1 MTQEQKDR
9 PWLFRTYAG
18 HSTAA
23 ASNALYRSNLS
34 KGQTGLSVAFD
45 LPTQTGY
52 DSDHIL
58 ARGEVGKVGV
68 PICHLGDMRTLFAD
82 IPMDQMN
89 TSMTINATAPW
100 LLSLYIAA
108 AEEQGADT
116 TALQGTVQNDI
127 IKEYLSRG
135 TYICPPKPSLRMITD
150 IAAYTREYLPK
161 WNPMNVCS
169 YHLQEAGATPEQEL
183 AFALATATAV
193 LDDLQGKVPAEHFD
207 EMVGRI
213 SFFVNAGIR
222 FVTEMC
228 KMRAFVDLWDE
239 ICRDR
244 YGVTDPKMR
253 RFRYGVQVN
262 SLGLTEQQPEN
273 NVFRILIEM
282 LAVTLSKKAR
292 ARAVQLPTWNEAL
305 GLPRPWDQQWSLRM
319 QQIMAYETDLLEYDD
334 LFDENPAIERKVAV
348 LKESAMAEL
357 TLIDSMG
364 GAVEAIEYMKSRLV
378 DSNATRIGK
387 IETGEMTVVGVNAF
401 QTGESSPLTAG
412 EDAIMSV
419 DPATEAD
426 QISRLE
432 TWRATRDPK
441 ATQLALDTLRKAAI
455 EGSNIMPPSIAAAK
469 AGVTTG
475 EWGDVV
481 RQAFGQYRG
490 PTGVSVNLSNRTE
503 GLEEIREQ
511 VAAVSEKLGR
521 KLKFLMGKPG
531 LDGHSNGAEQIAARA
546 RDCGMEISYVGIR
559 LTPDEI
565 VTAAQEGQAHVI
577 GLSILS
583 GSHISLMQDLMDR
596 FGEADLGHIPVV
608 VGGIIPEDD
617 ADRLR
622 AMGISR
628 VYTPKDFELNR
639 IMFDIVALADPD
651 QKAGPIAAQ

>member
-1 MTQEQKDR
+1 
-9 PWLFRTYAG
+9 
-18 HSTAA
+18 
-23 ASNALYRSNLS
+23 
-34 KGQTGLSVAFD
+34 
-45 LPTQTGY
+45 
-52 DSDHIL
+52 
-58 ARGEVGKVGV
+58 
-68 PICHLGDMRTLFAD
+68 
-82 IPMDQMN
+82 
-89 TSMTINATAPW
+89 
-100 LLSLYIAA
+100 
-108 AEEQGADT
+108 
-116 TALQGTVQNDI
+116 
-127 IKEYLSRG
+127 
-135 TYICPPKPSLRMITD
+135 
-150 IAAYTREYLPK
+150 
-161 WNPMNVCS
+161 
-169 YHLQEAGATPEQEL
+169 
-183 AFALATATAV
+183 
-193 LDDLQGKVPAEHFD
+193 
-207 EMVGRI
+207 
-213 SFFVNAGIR
+213 
-222 FVTEMC
+222 
-228 KMRAFVDLWDE
+228 
-239 ICRDR
+239 
-244 YGVTDPKMR
+244 
-253 RFRYGVQVN
+253 
-262 SLGLTEQQPEN
+262 
-273 NVFRILIEM
+273 
-282 LAVTLSKKAR
+282 
-292 ARAVQLPTWNEAL
+292 
-305 GLPRPWDQQWSLRM
+305 
-319 QQIMAYETDLLEYDD
+319 
-334 LFDENPAIERKVAV
+334 
-348 LKESAMAEL
+348 
-357 TLIDSMG
+357 MG

-503 GLEEIREQ
+503 GLDEIREQ

-565 VTAAQEGQAHVI
+565 VTAAQEGQADVI

-596 FGEADLGHIPVV
+596 FIEAGLGHIPVL

-651 QKAGPIAAQ
+651 QKASPIAAQ

>member
-1 MTQEQKDR
+1 
-9 PWLFRTYAG
+9 
-18 HSTAA
+18 
-23 ASNALYRSNLS
+23 
-34 KGQTGLSVAFD
+34 
-45 LPTQTGY
+45 
-52 DSDHIL
+52 
-58 ARGEVGKVGV
+58 
-68 PICHLGDMRTLFAD
+68 
-82 IPMDQMN
+82 
-89 TSMTINATAPW
+89 
-100 LLSLYIAA
+100 
-108 AEEQGADT
+108 
-116 TALQGTVQNDI
+116 
-127 IKEYLSRG
+127 
-135 TYICPPKPSLRMITD
+135 
-150 IAAYTREYLPK
+150 
-161 WNPMNVCS
+161 
-169 YHLQEAGATPEQEL
+169 
-183 AFALATATAV
+183 
-193 LDDLQGKVPAEHFD
+193 
-207 EMVGRI
+207 
-213 SFFVNAGIR
+213 
-222 FVTEMC
+222 
-228 KMRAFVDLWDE
+228 
-239 ICRDR
+239 
-244 YGVTDPKMR
+244 
-253 RFRYGVQVN
+253 
-262 SLGLTEQQPEN
+262 
-273 NVFRILIEM
+273 
-282 LAVTLSKKAR
+282 
-292 ARAVQLPTWNEAL
+292 
-305 GLPRPWDQQWSLRM
+305 
-319 QQIMAYETDLLEYDD
+319 
-334 LFDENPAIERKVAV
+334 
-348 LKESAMAEL
+348 
-357 TLIDSMG
+357 
-364 GAVEAIEYMKSRLV
+364 LV

-412 EDAIMSV
+412 EDAIMSI

-503 GLEEIREQ
+503 GLDEIREQ

-565 VTAAQEGQAHVI
+565 VAAAQEGQAHVI

>member
-1 MTQEQKDR
+1 
-9 PWLFRTYAG
+9 
-18 HSTAA
+18 
-23 ASNALYRSNLS
+23 
-34 KGQTGLSVAFD
+34 
-45 LPTQTGY
+45 
-52 DSDHIL
+52 
-58 ARGEVGKVGV
+58 
-68 PICHLGDMRTLFAD
+68 
-82 IPMDQMN
+82 
-89 TSMTINATAPW
+89 
-100 LLSLYIAA
+100 
-108 AEEQGADT
+108 
-116 TALQGTVQNDI
+116 
-127 IKEYLSRG
+127 
-135 TYICPPKPSLRMITD
+135 
-150 IAAYTREYLPK
+150 
-161 WNPMNVCS
+161 
-169 YHLQEAGATPEQEL
+169 
-183 AFALATATAV
+183 
-193 LDDLQGKVPAEHFD
+193 
-207 EMVGRI
+207 
-213 SFFVNAGIR
+213 
-222 FVTEMC
+222 
-228 KMRAFVDLWDE
+228 
-239 ICRDR
+239 
-244 YGVTDPKMR
+244 
-253 RFRYGVQVN
+253 
-262 SLGLTEQQPEN
+262 
-273 NVFRILIEM
+273 
-282 LAVTLSKKAR
+282 
-292 ARAVQLPTWNEAL
+292 
-305 GLPRPWDQQWSLRM
+305 M

-334 LFDENPAIERKVAV
+334 LFDENPAIERKVAA
-348 LKESAMAEL
+348 LKEGAMAEL

-412 EDAIMSV
+412 EDAIMSI

-503 GLEEIREQ
+503 GLDEIREQ

-565 VTAAQEGQAHVI
+565 VAAAQEGQAHVI

>member
-273 NVFRILIEM
+273 NVYRILIEM

-292 ARAVQLPTWNEAL
+292 ARAVQLPAWNEAL

-334 LFDENPAIERKVAV
+334 LFDENPAIERKVAA
-348 LKESAMAEL
+348 LKEGAMAEL

-503 GLEEIREQ
+503 GLDEIREQ

-565 VTAAQEGQAHVI
+565 VAAAQEGQAHVI